1 MSAIDILA
9 WIAAGFT
16 IAAYEMKTMLP
27 LRIAAIGANIFFAL
41 YGWLDDVLPIFA
53 LHALLL
59 PFNLYRLW
67 EILRNLGAMRRTR
80 GTRAE
85 FDWLR
90 RMAIPVEYDAADYVF
105 RKGDRPDNLYFLDSG
120 EVRLEEIDVTLGAGE
135 IFGEIAFF
143 SKTKE
148 RTVSARCI
156 QSCRILVIDEAK
168 FLSIYQNY
176 PVFGLAIVQ
185 LIVQRLLDGIEKR
198 PEAYLAMRPPPHLSE
213 PDKAP
218 QDAARK
224 L

>member
-9 WIAAGFT
+9 WIAACFT
-16 IAAYEMKTMLP
+16 IAAYAMKTMLP
-27 LRIAAIGANIFFAL
+27 LRIAAIGANVFFAA
-41 YGWLDDVLPIFA
+41 YGWLDSVLPIFA

-67 EILRNLGAMRRTR
+67 EILRNIGTMRRTR

-90 RMAIPVEYDAADYVF
+90 RMARPVDYEATQYVF
-105 RKGDRPDNLYFLDSG
+105 RKGAPPDNLYFIDSG
-120 EVRLEEIDVTLGAGE
+120 EVLLEELGVTLCEGE

-143 SKTKE
+143 SKAKE
-148 RTVSARCI
+148 RTVSARCVKP
-156 QSCRILVIDEAK
+156 CRILAIDEAK

-176 PVFGLAIVQ
+176 PAFGLAIVQ
-185 LIVQRLLDGIEKR
+185 LIVERLLDGIEKR
-198 PEAYLAMRPPPHLSE
+198 PEAYLAIHRPE
-213 PDKAP
+213 PDSETMKSLL
-218 QDAARK
+218 DAERK